1 MKKSF
6 TGECCVMIAQNR
18 ILYLPLLGLA
28 AFILVILFQFWD
40 VNSIPFHP
48 DESTQLYM
56 SSDFQKLLHSPG
68 QLAWTPENP
77 DPRAIYR
84 LLDAPLSRYLIGFG
98 LSLSHLPP
106 LPADWDWS
114 NTWADND
121 KAGAVPVE
129 QVLKI
134 GRLVTTSLI
143 PLSMLFLFLT
153 GRALGGKLTGWLA
166 GILLGLNML
175 VLLHGRRA
183 MAESALL
190 MCISLALWGFL
201 HGDRYPWLAGLG
213 AALAFNAK
221 QSALALA
228 PIGLLSVIWI
238 AEESDRL
245 NKKRLV
251 NILQFCGVYLAIFLL
266 LNPFVWKHPIPALQA
281 SWQSRQDLLFRQV
294 NESLSGETE
303 QNQLS
308 IARRSLITVAN
319 LYIIPPQFYE
329 VGNYRSQI
337 ESQENVYLAG
347 FGHQLGRGILGGGL
361 LFLLTLAGIVF
372 GFRSLNT
379 WGKSS
384 RRNFLLLFLA
394 MVLQVVALI
403 IWVPLPWQRYV
414 IPLVPYAC
422 IWPAFAFQQIS
433 SMWGKPG

>member
-1 MKKSF
+1 MN
-6 TGECCVMIAQNR
+6 AQNR
-18 ILYLPLLGLA
+18 NLYLLLPGLA
-28 AFILVILFQFWD
+28 AFILVILFLFWD
-40 VNSIPFHP
+40 VSSIPFHP

-77 DPRAIYR
+77 DPRAIFR

-98 LSLSHLPP
+98 LALSHLPP
-106 LPADWDWS
+106 LPANWDWS
-114 NTWADND
+114 KTWADNNT
-121 KAGAVPVE
+121 AGAVPAE

-166 GILLGLNML
+166 GIFLGLNML

-190 MCISLALWGFL
+190 MGISLALWGFL

-238 AEESDRL
+238 AEESDRV
-245 NKKRLV
+245 NKRRLV
-251 NILQFCGVYLAIFLL
+251 NILQFCGVYLVIFLL
-266 LNPFVWKHPIPALQA
+266 LNPFVWKHPVPALQA
-281 SWQSRQDLLFRQV
+281 SWQSRQDLLNRQV
-294 NESLSGETE
+294 NESLPGEIE

-308 IARRSLITVAN
+308 IARRSLLMVAN
-319 LYIIPPQFYE
+319 LYIIPPQFQE
-329 VGNYRSQI
+329 VGNYRSQT
-337 ESQENVYLAG
+337 ESQERDYLAG
-347 FGHQLGRGILGGGL
+347 FGHQLGRGIIGGGL
-361 LFLLTLAGIVF
+361 SISFDF
-372 GFRSLNT
+372 SRNCFRLS
-379 WGKSS
+379 
-384 RRNFLLLFLA
+384 
-394 MVLQVVALI
+394 
-403 IWVPLPWQRYV
+403 
-414 IPLVPYAC
+414 
-422 IWPAFAFQQIS
+422 
-433 SMWGKPG
+433 

>member
-1 MKKSF
+1 MEKSF
-6 TGECCVMIAQNR
+6 TGECCLMNAKNR
-18 ILYLPLLGLA
+18 KLFLLLLGLV
-28 AFILVILFQFWD
+28 AFILVILFLFRD
-40 VNSIPFHP
+40 VSSIPFHP
-48 DESTQLYM
+48 DESTQLFM
-56 SSDFQKLLHSPG
+56 SSDFQKLIHTPG
-68 QLAWTPENP
+68 QLAWAPENP
-77 DPRAIYR
+77 DPRAIFR

-98 LSLSHLPP
+98 LALSHLPP
-106 LPADWDWS
+106 LQANWDWS
-114 NTWADND
+114 KTWADND
-121 KAGAVPVE
+121 TAGAVPVE

-166 GILLGLNML
+166 GIFLGLNML

-190 MCISLALWGFL
+190 MGISLALWGFL

-238 AEESDRL
+238 VDVSDRV
-245 NKKRLV
+245 NKRRLV
-251 NILQFCGVYLAIFLL
+251 NILQFCGVYLVIFLL
-266 LNPFVWKHPIPALQA
+266 LNPFVWNHPVPALQA
-281 SWQSRQDLLFRQV
+281 SWQSRQDLLNRQV
-294 NESLSGETE
+294 NDSLSGEIK
-303 QNQLS
+303 QDQQS
-308 IARRSLITVAN
+308 IARRSLLLVAN
-319 LYIIPPQFYE
+319 VFIIPPQFQE
-329 VGNYRSQI
+329 VGNYRSHT
-337 ESQENVYLAG
+337 ESQESDYLSG
-347 FGHQLGRGILGGGL
+347 FGNQLGRGIPVGGL
-361 LFLLTLAGIVF
+361 LFLLTSAGIVF
-372 GFRSLNT
+372 GFRSLNA

-394 MVLQVVALI
+394 MLFQAITLI

-422 IWPAFAFQQIS
+422 IWPAFAIQRIS
-433 SMWGKPG
+433 SIWDKPG